1 MLGLPGLAERRYVSR
16 SDTIL
21 FVDDDPYI
29 RKVLCTHLHRA
40 GFEVLS
46 AADGSDALEV
56 ARHAK
61 GTIDLLITDV
71 TMPGMP
77 GPDLARALLLCR
89 ADLKVLL
96 ISASADFEAPA
107 EEGWQFLRK
116 PFPPAALLEKVN
128 QILPEEPPMPVAELL
143 RHRMREARAEYVR
156 YSQEYD
162 LLVALTGDIAAA
174 NPERARALR
183 QAAEVRQSTL
193 RAYSEAVR
201 QFSDFL
207 RVGQLPDSPG
217 ANATT

>member
-1 MLGLPGLAERRYVSR
+1 VGRAV
-16 SDTIL
+16 TIL

-46 AADGSDALEV
+46 AADGQDALEV

-61 GTIDLLITDV
+61 GSIDLLISDV
-71 TMPGMP
+71 MMPGMT
-77 GPDLARALLLCR
+77 GPELARSLVLCR

-96 ISASADFEAPA
+96 ISASPDFKPPADP
-107 EEGWQFLRK
+107 GWEFLRK
-116 PFPPAALLEKVN
+116 PFPTAALLEKVR
-128 QILPEEPPMPVAELL
+128 QMLPEEPPMPVAELL

-162 LLVALTGDIAAA
+162 LLMALTGDLAEA
-174 NPERARALR
+174 NPDRARALR

-207 RVGQLPDSPG
+207 RIGQMPDSPP
-217 ANATT
+217 ANAAT

>member
-1 MLGLPGLAERRYVSR
+1 VSK
-16 SDTIL
+16 SETIL

-46 AADGSDALEV
+46 AADGADALEV
-56 ARHAK
+56 ARHSK
-61 GTIDLLITDV
+61 GAIDLLVTDV
-71 TMPGMP
+71 MMPGMT
-77 GPDLARALLLCR
+77 GPELARALALCR

-96 ISASADFEAPA
+96 ISASADFERSA
-107 EEGWQFLRK
+107 EPGWQFLRK
-116 PFPPAALLEKVN
+116 PFPPAALLERVR

-162 LLVALTGDIAAA
+162 LLVALTGDVADA
-174 NPERARALR
+174 NPDRARALR

-207 RVGQLPDSPG
+207 RLGQMPDSPP
-217 ANATT
+217 ASATT

>member
-1 MLGLPGLAERRYVSR
+1 VKRAV
-16 SDTIL
+16 TVL

-46 AADGSDALEV
+46 AADGPDALEV
-56 ARHAK
+56 ARHVK
-61 GTIDLLITDV
+61 GTIDLLVSDV
-71 TMPGMP
+71 MMPGMS
-77 GPDLARALLLCR
+77 GPDLARALQLCR

-96 ISASADFEAPA
+96 ISASPEFKPPADQHWA
-107 EEGWQFLRK
+107 FLRK
-116 PFPPAALLEKVN
+116 PFPPAALLD
-128 QILPEEPPMPVAELL
+128 QIQRMLPEEPPMPAVEML

-162 LLVALTGDIAAA
+162 LMLALTGHIAATDPA
-174 NPERARALR
+174 SASALR

-207 RVGQLPDSPG
+207 RIGQMPDSPP